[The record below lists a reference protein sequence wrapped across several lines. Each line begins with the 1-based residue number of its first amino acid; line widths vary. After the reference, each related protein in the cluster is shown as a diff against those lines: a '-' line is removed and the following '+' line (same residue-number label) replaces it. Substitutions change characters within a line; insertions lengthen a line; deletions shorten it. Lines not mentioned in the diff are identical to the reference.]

1 MSSVPLPYLSNI
13 LPKYLN
19 TMFCGV
25 DEAGKGAVLGPMVVA
40 AVACRDDEDLAPLG
54 VKDSKKLTPKK
65 REQLYGELTRMFPFS
80 VRIIRPSEIDDTR
93 KFVTMNVLIAR
104 LHAEVITD
112 LAPEYAYV
120 DACDVIAS
128 RYGKMVTHFL
138 GVDCRV
144 IARHHADETV
154 PAVSAASIV
163 AKVTRD
169 REVALLAEKFGEIG
183 SGYPSDPVTIRY
195 LRDYIMERGRSPE
208 IARKSW
214 ETVSTIIAEKE
225 QQHLADFF

>member
-1 MSSVPLPYLSNI
+1 
-13 LPKYLN
+13 
-19 TMFCGV
+19 MFCGV

-40 AVACRDDEDLAPLG
+40 AVGCRDNEDLAPIG
-54 VKDSKKLTPKK
+54 VKDSKKLAPAK
-65 REQLYGELTRMFPFS
+65 REQLYEELTRTFPFA
-80 VRIIRPSEIDDTR
+80 VRVIAPSEIDATR
-93 KFVTMNVLIAR
+93 RFVTMNVLLAR

-112 LAPEYAYV
+112 LAPDYAYV

-128 RYGKMVTHFL
+128 RYGIMVSNFL
-138 GVDCRV
+138 GVNCRV

-169 REVALLAEKFGEIG
+169 RELALLAEKFGEIG
-183 SGYPSDPVTIRY
+183 SGYPSDPVTVRY
-195 LRDYIMERGRSPE
+195 LREYIMDKGKSPV

-214 ETVSTIIAEKE
+214 ETVCTIIAEKE
-225 QQHLADFF
+225 QQHLSDFS

>member
-1 MSSVPLPYLSNI
+1 
-13 LPKYLN
+13 
-19 TMFCGV
+19 MFCGV

-40 AVACRDDEDLAPLG
+40 AVACRNDDDLAPLG
-54 VKDSKKLTPKK
+54 VKDSKKLTPAK
-65 REQLYGELTRMFPFS
+65 RELLFEELTLMFPFS
-80 VRIIRPSEIDDTR
+80 VRITRPSEIDDIR
-93 KFVTMNVLIAR
+93 RFVTMNVLLAR

-112 LAPEYAYV
+112 LAPDYAYV

-144 IARHHADETV
+144 IAEHHADETF
-154 PAVSAASIV
+154 PAVSAASII

-169 REVALLAEKFGEIG
+169 REVALLAEKFGDIG

-195 LRDYIMERGRSPE
+195 LRNYIMERGKSPE

-214 ETVSTIIAEKE
+214 ETVRTIIAERE
-225 QQHLADFF
+225 QQHLSEFL

>member
-1 MSSVPLPYLSNI
+1 MVPSPESACFLISHHSNI

-40 AVACRDDEDLAPLG
+40 AVACESDEDLAPVG
-54 VKDSKKLTPKK
+54 VKDSKKLAPEK
-65 REQLYGELTRMFPFS
+65 RELLYEELTGKFPFA
-80 VRIIRPSEIDDTR
+80 VRIIPPSEIDSTR
-93 KFVTMNVLIAR
+93 RFITMNVLLAR
-104 LHAEVITD
+104 LHAEVITE
-112 LAPEYAYV
+112 LSPEYAYV

-128 RYGKMVTHFL
+128 RYGTMVTNFL
-138 GVDCRV
+138 GTPCRV

-154 PAVSAASIV
+154 PVVSAASIV

-169 REVALLAEKFGEIG
+169 RQVALLREEFGDIG

-195 LRDYIMERGRSPE
+195 LRNAIMSSGKTPV

-214 ETVSTIIAEKE
+214 ETI
-225 QQHLADFF
+225 